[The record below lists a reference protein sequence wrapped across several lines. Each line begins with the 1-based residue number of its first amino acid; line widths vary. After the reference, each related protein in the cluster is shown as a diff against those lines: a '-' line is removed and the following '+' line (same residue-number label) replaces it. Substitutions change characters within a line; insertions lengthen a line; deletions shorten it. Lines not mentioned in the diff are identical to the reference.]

1 MGSIVGGAVVGEGAW
16 GAIGFEERLIANIE
30 AQEVVSEGVEFGLLA
45 KDHFIEFFVEF
56 LHMGNE
62 ELEVFDALSVVDCHE
77 DGFGSR
83 GVWVADGCSWP
94 AA

>member
-1 MGSIVGGAVVGEGAW
+1 MHGLVVGGAVVGERAW

-30 AQEVVSEGVEFGLLA
+30 VQEVVSEGVEFGLLA
-45 KDHFIEFFVEF
+45 KNHFVEFFVEF

-62 ELEVFDALSVVDCHE
+62 ELEVFDALSVVVCHE

-83 GVWVADGCSWP
+83 GIRVADS
-94 AA
+94 